1 MNQST
6 IILASQSPRRALL
19 LKQIG
24 ITPICKPVN
33 IDESIIDGEIA
44 LDYCQRLAM
53 QKAQTGFKRSDQSM
67 AVLGSDTI
75 VVFKGGILGK
85 PKNEV
90 DAYNMLMGLSEQQH
104 QVITSVAVV
113 NASLQKSV
121 DSISTVEFG
130 KIDAD
135 VAKQYID
142 SKEPMDKAGSYG
154 IQGFAATWIKHISG
168 SHSGIMG
175 LPLYE
180 TNQLLQEFI

>member
-1 MNQST
+1 MNHST
-6 IILASQSPRRALL
+6 VILASQSPRRELL

-24 ITPICKPVN
+24 VTPICKPVN
-33 IDESIIDGEIA
+33 IDESVMDGEQA
-44 LDYCQRLAM
+44 LDYCQRLAL
-53 QKAQTGFKRSDQSM
+53 QKAQTAFKRSDQSM

-75 VVFKGGILGK
+75 VVFNDKILGK
-85 PKNEV
+85 PKDEK
-90 DAYNMLMGLSEQQH
+90 DAYETLMSLSEQKH

-113 NASLQKSV
+113 DANKTQSI

-130 KIDAD
+130 KIDTDIAM
-135 VAKQYID
+135 QYIA

-154 IQGFAATWIKHISG
+154 IQGFAAIWIKHISG

-180 TNQLLQEFI
+180 TSQLLQEFI